1 MLSRWKHV
9 APVFS
14 VIAVIAWLAFSPV
27 AANAQGVVAPASQPG
42 LGALD
47 PDSFYGKEPSEGVY
61 VRDSAGAVEELML
74 AQKMERLKN
83 WKNSAELYQEVINK
97 YLDRVVPARIDR
109 DNKIYQYTS
118 ILGPVQEHLAKWP
131 KEGLDVYRSR
141 YEAVAEAELAKGAP
155 DDAATLNRVYLVY
168 FVTDAGKKAGITL
181 MDLYMEQGQFPAAAW
196 IGQRLLS
203 LHPNL
208 GTDRP
213 AVLFRTALADH
224 FAGNSAG
231 AQECLKALHDTFPNE
246 HGTVRG
252 KDVVLASDLSEELQ
266 TPLVKSREATSD
278 AWPMFGGDDSRARI
292 SPGSGKP
299 GARLYAITLAK
310 PASLE
315 GGGANHETIAQQ
327 VKNITEQGLTLGVM
341 PVVDRGELFF
351 QDGAHVYAVSV
362 ESGVPLPGW
371 AQTWP
376 DGVYTLPGV
385 TSVPRAQQTCVT
397 LTERSVLAIMG
408 MRDYESIW
416 RGITPDDKT
425 RLVCLDRATGR
436 EKWSVSIGQI
446 AGLSE
451 SERMLQLAGSP
462 LVVGDSVLVFGV
474 AGKQAGFEDAY
485 VVCFDLNTGKHRWS
499 TYVASSAPTSMLGM
513 QMPPLSDN
521 SSHLAYASGRVF
533 VQTNLGAVASL
544 DAYTGSIDWLDI
556 YPTEHP
562 VEVRRGRFWGNQ
574 PPGSTQPLAKPW
586 AYNPIMVRDGK
597 VFSLP
602 TDSKNIL
609 IYDAGT
615 GAEIKRIDLNDIN
628 SRWQQDYQSFDSD
641 PFDRVDTLVG
651 VIDDKIVVA
660 SERSILCL
668 NWNKYDRS
676 TFSFVANDSP
686 VVWAQTFGRQV
697 SPLRGRP
704 FMTHDSV
711 FYTTGERLYRIP
723 LTSGKRTDEY
733 PHGSAVWES
742 PEGPGNIIVTNDHV
756 IIAGLDA
763 VNVYT
768 DLTVAKEK
776 LDREM
781 AASPTDVEP
790 RLKYAEVMLAAGEPD
805 NAIKKIDDAIK
816 LLGGEKSMQTGAMR
830 DRLFTDSLTFA
841 QKLGAEDR
849 ASSQQF
855 AQELFDR
862 ADMAASSPNQQVHY
876 RLARAKFSEKIG
888 TLDRSMKLYNEILAD
903 ASMRAVPM
911 VDNVSG
917 APSRASR
924 VAQGA
929 IAALIGKNPALYEPI
944 QQAANAAYQSV
955 SRDQKDSATQFLDV
969 AEKYPNS
976 TVAPKAMLAAADA
989 YEAGHE
995 PQQAIRVLRQM
1006 WFEYPQSLE
1015 RGRILESMA
1024 RNYFAIPNHSEA
1036 AAAALARATSLPV
1049 EPHLE
1054 HNLKLPDG
1062 KVLLKDTPVAVAL
1075 EAVRRYRVAEASK
1088 ALPDFQ
1094 IPIPVR
1100 SQHKD
1105 KVFRAFDPQSPQTTI
1120 DNIAAL
1126 LVPDRECAR
1135 NDRVVAWSTDHKLL
1149 VFAAGKTS
1157 PLLSSDAIKEQP
1169 SHCGWS
1175 DDALLV
1181 WGASQMTCL
1190 RADGRV
1196 AWRIDLTGM
1205 PQMEIARLDDSN
1217 AQVQSRINGEV
1228 VIMQN
1233 GQVWIRQDR
1242 RFRMNMARGVPMPG
1256 IGGMINPV
1264 LPRPAANA
1272 PEQIGEVKI
1281 VGDHVLLTTSHGRI
1295 LAAEIPTGRV
1305 SWQARLSDRPI
1316 DRLVANEDFTVVKIT
1331 DETGVRL
1338 AALDTSSGLLR
1349 CTKNF
1354 SAQNG
1359 MVPVNLALAVD
1370 GTLVYTLPDR
1380 ICLKDLYK
1388 PWPDPTDRENADNGN
1403 GPPPFV
1409 GATQPDQLQ
1418 ISEGRIL
1425 ALADAGSEK
1434 FVNIYSL
1441 ETGQPVKLRFKLSD
1455 QEADANADNDKAKQ
1469 SDQTVDRKLVAG
1481 KSWNVVM
1488 KLVGPHLYLASP
1500 GPGILYAYNL
1510 DRPAETWTEL
1520 EDDAQGAQNGTNFEN
1535 VRHIDASQKYL
1546 AVIAQETTDADS
1558 GQADVNAK
1566 LSAAYRLYLIR
1577 RTPVS
1582 AENPAESG
1590 LLDYVERITDPAGVL
1605 PAWQP
1610 VEGGFYYLTGDSKLH
1625 MLRGSDKDNH

>member
-9 APVFS
+9 APVFPA
-14 VIAVIAWLAFSPV
+14 IAVIAWLALFPGICS
-27 AANAQGVVAPASQPG
+27 AQNVIAPASQPG

-141 YEAVAEAELAKGAP
+141 YEAVAEADLAKGAP

-168 FVTDAGKKAGITL
+168 FVTDAGKQAGIAL
-181 MDLYMEQGQFPAAAW
+181 MDLYMEEGQFPAAAW

-208 GTDRP
+208 GADRP

-231 AQECLKALHDTFPNE
+231 AQECLKSLHDTFPNE

-252 KDVVLASDLSEELQ
+252 KDVVLASALTEELQ
-266 TPLVKSREATSD
+266 SPLAKSREATSD

-292 SPGSGKP
+292 SPASGKP

-310 PASLE
+310 PAALD
-315 GGGANHETIAQQ
+315 GGGANHETVAQAL
-327 VKNITEQGLTLGVM
+327 KNNVEQGLTLGVM

-376 DGVYTLPGV
+376 DGIYTLPGV

-397 LTERSVLAIMG
+397 LTDRSVLAIMG
-408 MRDYESIW
+408 MRDNELIY
-416 RGITPDDKT
+416 RGISPDDKT
-425 RLVCLDRATGR
+425 RMVCLDRATGR
-436 EKWSVSIGQI
+436 ERWSISIAQI

-499 TYVASSAPTSMLGM
+499 TYVASSAPTSMMGM

-562 VEVRRGRFWGNQ
+562 VEMRRGRFWGNMPPSGAQ
-574 PPGSTQPLAKPW
+574 PMAKPW
-586 AYNPIMVRDGK
+586 AYNPVMVRDGK
-597 VFSLP
+597 VFALP

-651 VIDDKIVVA
+651 VIDDKIVLA

-676 TFSFVANDSP
+676 SFSFVASDSP

-704 FMTHDSV
+704 FMTRDSI

-723 LTSGKRTDEY
+723 LTTGKRTDEY

-742 PEGPGNIIVTNDHV
+742 PEGPGNIVVTNDHV

-768 DLTVAKEK
+768 DLTVAREK
-776 LDREM
+776 LEGEM
-781 AASPTDVEP
+781 AAAPSDIEP

-805 NAIKKIDDAIK
+805 SAIKKLDEAIK
-816 LLGGEKSMQTGAMR
+816 LLGGEKSMQGGAMR
-830 DRLFTDSLTFA
+830 DRLFTDSLAFA
-841 QKLGAEDR
+841 QKLGADER
-849 ASSQQF
+849 TTSQHY

-862 ADMAASSPNQQVHY
+862 ADLAASSANQEVHY
-876 RLARAKFSEKIG
+876 RLARAKFSEKSG
-888 TLDRSMKLYNEILAD
+888 VLDRAMKLYQEILAD
-903 ASMRAVPM
+903 AAMRSVPM
-911 VDNVSG
+911 VDSVSG
-917 APSRASR
+917 EPSRASR
-924 VAQGA
+924 VAQNA
-929 IAALIGKNPALYEPI
+929 VAALIRKNPALYEST
-944 QQAANAAYQSV
+944 QQAANSAFQSV
-955 SRDQKDSATQFLDV
+955 RRAQQDSAAEFLDV

-976 TVAPKAMLAAADA
+976 MVAPKAMLAAADA
-989 YEAGHE
+989 YEATHE

-1006 WFEYPQSLE
+1006 WFEYPDSLE

-1024 RNYFAIPNHSEA
+1024 RNYFALPNHSEA

-1062 KVLLKDTPVAVAL
+1062 KVILKDTPVAVAL

-1088 ALPDFQ
+1088 ALPDFHV
-1094 IPIPVR
+1094 PSDLVPGR
-1100 SQHKD
+1100 SP
-1105 KVFRAFDPQSPQTTI
+1105 FEPQSPQTEI
-1120 DNIAAL
+1120 DNIVAL
-1126 LVPDRECAR
+1126 LVPARDCAR
-1135 NDRVVAWSTDHKLL
+1135 NDRVVAWSKDGKLK
-1149 VFAAGKTS
+1149 VFAVGQIQ
-1157 PLLSSDAIKEQP
+1157 PLASIDSIKEP
-1169 SHCGWS
+1169 PTHCGWS

-1181 WGASQMTCL
+1181 WGPSEMTCVSL
-1190 RADGRV
+1190 DGGHV
-1196 AWRIDLTGM
+1196 AWRLDLRAR
-1205 PQMEIARLDDSN
+1205 PQLEIARLNDST
-1217 AQVQSRINGEV
+1217 AQVQPRINGEV
-1228 VIMQN
+1228 MVLPN
-1233 GQVWIRQDR
+1233 GQPFIRQDR
-1242 RFRMNMARGVPMPG
+1242 RMMAQVRRGVPMQLVV
-1256 IGGMINPV
+1256 GGINPV
-1264 LPRPAANA
+1264 LPRPAINA
-1272 PEQIGEVKI
+1272 PEQINEVRI
-1281 VGDHVLLTTSHGRI
+1281 VGQHVLMSTSAGRL
-1295 LAAEIPTGRV
+1295 LAAEVPTGHV
-1305 SWQARLSDRPI
+1305 SWEARLTDRPI
-1316 DRLVANEDFTVVKIT
+1316 DRLLANEDFAVVKIS
-1331 DETGVRL
+1331 DESGVRL

-1349 CTKNF
+1349 CTKMF
-1354 SAQNG
+1354 SSANG
-1359 MVPVNLALAVD
+1359 MVPVNMALAID

-1388 PWPDPTDRENADNGN
+1388 PWPDPTDRENSDNGN

-1425 ALADAGSEK
+1425 ALADSGGGK
-1434 FVNIYSL
+1434 FINLYSL
-1441 ETGQPVKLRFKLSD
+1441 ETGYSLKLPFKMDDDPLP
-1455 QEADANADNDKAKQ
+1455 DNKNLHEIEKAP
-1469 SDQTVDRKLVAG
+1469 DGRELINRRLYAG
-1481 KSWNVVM
+1481 KDWNIQIR
-1488 KLVGPHLYLASP
+1488 LIGPHLYVASSDT
-1500 GPGILYAYNL
+1500 LYGYNL
-1510 DRPAETWTEL
+1510 DRPAETWSHEGDGV
-1520 EDDAQGAQNGTNFEN
+1520 EMNFTNIRE
-1535 VRHIDASQKYL
+1535 IDASQQQL
-1546 AVIAQETTDADS
+1546 VVLSQLTSDTDA
-1558 GQADVNAK
+1558 GQADENAK
-1566 LSAAYRLYLIR
+1566 PALAYRIHLFSR
-1577 RTPVS
+1577 AATSDTDPS
-1582 AENPAESG
+1582 ESG
-1590 LLDYVERITDPAGVL
+1590 VLKTAMNITDPAGVL

-1625 MLRGSDKDNH
+1625 ILRGIGSAKN